1 MTVEHKITQSGGQ
14 YIINVSLSLPNYSPP
29 ITTYTYQVTWL
40 GVGRGDSTSTAKNQ
54 EEIFILK
61 KEFLCTMTQ
70 LLLCHFAVVNL
81 AWIMHLRDEVY

>member
-1 MTVEHKITQSGGQ
+1 MTAEHKIAQSRGQ
-14 YIINVSLSLPNYSPP
+14 YIIDVSLSLPNYSPQ

-40 GVGRGDSTSTAKNQ
+40 AGGGAGYSTHTAKNHK
-54 EEIFILK
+54 EIFILK

-81 AWIMHLRDEVY
+81 AWIMHLRG